1 MGFVGKPRERVLE
14 RGVLLD
20 RVGEPGGSFLAPA
33 GTAFDARAL
42 APGAGASNVYV
53 YEVIKPLPVLEG
65 EIAPAFGKPD
75 GDVQMLPN
83 VGTRI
88 NVQWLLDDDYIVR
101 VEKK

>member
-1 MGFVGKPRERVLE
+1 MLE

-20 RVGEPGGSFLAPA
+20 RVGEPVGSFLAPA

-53 YEVIKPLPVLEG
+53 YEVIKPLPEG
-65 EIAPAFGKPD
+65 EIAPAFGQP
-75 GDVQMLPN
+75 GEGVQILPN
-83 VGTRI
+83 VGTRV
-88 NVQWLLDDDYIVR
+88 NVQWLLDNDYIVR

>member
-1 MGFVGKPRERVLE
+1 M
-14 RGVLLD
+14 LD
-20 RVGEPGGSFLAPA
+20 RIGEPVGSFLAPA

-65 EIAPAFGKPD
+65 EIAPAFGQP
-75 GDVQMLPN
+75 GGGVQILPN
-83 VGTRI
+83 VGTRV
-88 NVQWLLDDDYIVR
+88 NVQWLLDNDYIFR